1 MAPMY
6 IGPAVNGCGPQYI
19 GIALAI
25 SLTFVCPIFFRTA
38 TAADLSGSTG
48 PAEEPPLKLG
58 IIRLGSSSQP
68 YDQAVAYSI

>member
-6 IGPAVNGCGPQYI
+6 MGPAVKGWGPQYI
-19 GIALAI
+19 GIALAM
-25 SLTFVCPIFFRTA
+25 SRTFFCPICFRTWM
-38 TAADLSGSTG
+38 AADLSGSTG

-68 YDQAVAYSI
+68 